1 MKRAMILAAMLAFG
15 LPLAAQD
22 AEKPAE
28 TPKSDEKPADK
39 PADKPAEDAKKE
51 EARPERPGRERNRM
65 QRGLATELAGA
76 LRQLDSDQD
85 GKLSKAELGNDELF
99 TNLDKDEDG
108 LLTVQEMMA
117 DREGVV
123 AASKTKAKAV
133 YTEEFKILDAD
144 DSGKLNKEE
153 LGEKFSALL
162 KDGDTDKDEHLNLEE
177 FVAAREKAAAS
188 AQPDRAPGQRDR
200 GAAMDEMFKQYDKDG
215 DGKLSKEELPERIQA
230 RFDDLDKDK
239 DGFVS
244 KEELAGARGGMR
256 PNRQRPGRETPPEG
270 ERKPEGEEKK
280 PQGEKPEGEGKK
292 EDEF

>member
-1 MKRAMILAAMLAFG
+1 MKRAMIIAAMLALG
-15 LPLAAQD
+15 LPLAAQE

-28 TPKSDEKPADK
+28 PPKSDEKPAEK
-39 PADKPAEDAKKE
+39 PADEAKKD
-51 EARPERPGRERNRM
+51 EARPDRPGRERNRM
-65 QRGLATELAGA
+65 QRGLATELAGV
-76 LRQLDSDQD
+76 LRQLDGDQD

-99 TNLDKDEDG
+99 AKLDKDEDG

-123 AASKTKAKAV
+123 AASKAKAKTV

-144 DSGKLNKEE
+144 DSGKLSKEE

-162 KDGDTDKDEHLNLEE
+162 KDGDTDKDEHLNLDE

-188 AQPDRAPGQRDR
+188 AQTDRAPGQRER
-200 GAAMDEMFKQYDKDG
+200 GAGMDEMFKQYDKDG

-256 PNRQRPGRETPPEG
+256 PNRQRPGRDNAPEG
-270 ERKPEGEEKK
+270 EKKPEGEEKK
-280 PQGEKPEGEGKK
+280 PEGNKQPEGEGKK